1 VLLNFASNAVK
12 YNSEK
17 GLLTF
22 SCERITGNK
31 LRVGVSDT
39 GKGVSESLFDQLFEP
54 FNRLDQVNGQIEGT
68 GIGLSICKQ
77 LVELMD
83 GEIGVFR
90 NPDKGLTFWVELSEV

>member
-22 SCERITGNK
+22 SCERIKGNK

-83 GEIGVFR
+83 GKIGVFR
-90 NPDKGLTFWVELSEV
+90 NPDKGLTFWVELTEV